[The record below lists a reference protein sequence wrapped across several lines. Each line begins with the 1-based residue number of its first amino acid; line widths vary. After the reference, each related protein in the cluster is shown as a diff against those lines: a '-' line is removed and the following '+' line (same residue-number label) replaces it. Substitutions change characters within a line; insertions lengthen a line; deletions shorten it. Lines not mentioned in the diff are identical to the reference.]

1 MNTTPRLLNRL
12 VLGVVGL
19 LTLALGATGLAV
31 LALPAVSS
39 WWRAAA
45 LRAGD
50 ALDGLRA
57 RTTLE
62 GQADTWLWIALAAF
76 LLFLIVMLVLWI
88 AAQGRGR
95 TGLFATGA
103 GAPASGTASP
113 GASGPA
119 AVDGGTAG
127 SVTITAAAAEQALK
141 AALLERSDLAG
152 AAVSTWQ
159 VRGVPGLR
167 VRVLPRKGVPPYVV
181 AAEVARL
188 VEALDAVT
196 GSRPPVLISI
206 DSGARVRFTRAERV
220 S

>member
-19 LTLALGATGLAV
+19 LTLALGAAGLAV
-31 LALPAVSS
+31 LALPAVAS
-39 WWRAAA
+39 WWRGAAP
-45 LRAGD
+45 RAGD
-50 ALDGLRA
+50 ALDGLRT

-76 LLFLIVMLVLWI
+76 LVLLIVMLVVWI

-103 GAPASGTASP
+103 DT
-113 GASGPA
+113 
-119 AVDGGTAG
+119 GTAG

-152 AAVSTWQ
+152 ASVSTWQ
-159 VRGVPGLR
+159 VRGEPGLR

-181 AAEVARL
+181 AAEVSRL

>member
-19 LTLALGATGLAV
+19 VLLALGAAGLAL
-31 LALPAVSS
+31 LAVPAVAA
-39 WWRAAA
+39 WWRTAAP
-45 LRAGD
+45 RAGE
-50 ALDGLRA
+50 AVDGLRT

-62 GQADTWLWIALAAF
+62 GQADTWLWIALAAA
-76 LLFLIVMLVLWI
+76 LVFLIVMLVVWI

-95 TGLFATGA
+95 TGLFA
-103 GAPASGTASP
+103 P
-113 GASGPA
+113 
-119 AVDGGTAG
+119 GGTSGALRPRGEDGNGAAAG

-152 AAVSTWQ
+152 ASVSTWQ

-167 VRVLPRKGVPPYVV
+167 VRVYPRKGVPPYVV
-181 AAEVARL
+181 AVEVSRL

-196 GSRPPVLISI
+196 GSRPPVLVSI
-206 DSGARVRFTRAERV
+206 GSGTRVRFTRPERV
-220 S
+220 D

>member
-19 LTLALGATGLAV
+19 LVLALGAAGLAV
-31 LALPAVSS
+31 LTLPAVAS

-45 LRAGD
+45 PRAGD
-50 ALDGLRA
+50 ALDGLRT

-76 LLFLIVMLVLWI
+76 LVFLIVMLVVWI

-103 GAPASGTASP
+103 
-113 GASGPA
+113 
-119 AVDGGTAG
+119 DGGTVESAG
-127 SVTITAAAAEQALK
+127 SVRITAAAAEQALK

-152 AAVSTWQ
+152 ASVSTWQ
-159 VRGVPGLR
+159 VRGEPGLR

-181 AAEVARL
+181 AAEVSRL